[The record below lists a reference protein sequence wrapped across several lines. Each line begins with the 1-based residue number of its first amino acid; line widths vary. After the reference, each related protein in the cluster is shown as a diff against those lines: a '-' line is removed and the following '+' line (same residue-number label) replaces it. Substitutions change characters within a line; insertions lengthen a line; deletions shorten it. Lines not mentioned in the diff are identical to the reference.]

1 MVLISYLIAQCTVM
15 GHSKLINVQQAKTT
29 YAYKNRKD
37 KLQRTNACI
46 WFSKMCLLNYLV
58 PTYIKITNNGYDRQC
73 QNTNNAATTYRINQ
87 ENRVVCFT
95 GNISTP
101 LLLDYYI
108 HTKGHPSE
116 SITNILYLYF
126 KLL

>member
-1 MVLISYLIAQCTVM
+1 MD
-15 GHSKLINVQQAKTT
+15 HSKLINAQQAKTI
-29 YAYKNRKD
+29 YAYKNRKE
-37 KLQRTNACI
+37 KLQRTNASI
-46 WFSKMCLLNYLV
+46 WFSKMCLLNHLI

-73 QNTNNAATTYRINQ
+73 KNTNKAATTCRINQ
-87 ENRVVCFT
+87 ENRVVCLT
-95 GNISTP
+95 GNINTP

-108 HTKGHPSE
+108 HTKRHPSE